1 MEWID
6 PEKEAH
12 GEETAPPAFPAENRL
27 ACPMN
32 AVNHTVIPEGDG
44 RFMGRVLLFAAA
56 ALVVLLL
63 FLRQ

>member
-6 PEKEAH
+6 PEKEVH
-12 GEETAPPAFPAENRL
+12 GEETTPTTFPADNRL

-32 AVNHTVIPEGDG
+32 AVNHTAIPEGDG
-44 RFMGRVLLFAAA
+44 RFMRRVLLLAAA